1 MDFNRFKSFF
11 LPCVAM
17 AGMFALSGCT
27 DSDFDFN
34 EIDATMGFG
43 SDGLTLPVNSTD
55 TIKLADVLEL
65 DGSDCVVEKSN
76 GDYVFEQ
83 TGEKVDPVK
92 PEIDMITVYKKPEG
106 PQEGE
111 IELEVEPIPGGT
123 GFTISAE
130 GDAQTFTY
138 LGDKPAEVKSLSYV
152 GTVAT
157 MRLKVRFPAVLSS
170 AVSSI
175 SNLTMQ
181 LPAYM
186 NIGKVTSSSTCSVNG
201 SKLVF
206 TNIPTNKELIISAN
220 ITGLDFKA
228 SDKSL
233 GSVEIAGDK
242 VDMSGTIRVAV
253 TATVTGGTG
262 VTGIDGAMISST
274 FTLDKIII
282 ENARGIFDP
291 EINLD
296 DLGSVDITG
305 VPEFLTDGDVWVD
318 LYNPVI
324 DLSVFNNMAVGGFIS
339 GTITSYKDG
348 VKLKSIDVSDIPVNP
363 SGRTK
368 VCICRR
374 KDGINIAE
382 YDVVR
387 DYADLSELIREI
399 PDRITFSASARADAS
414 KESSFKLG
422 MPSPYTIQPK
432 YSFMAPIMFDQNASI
447 VYKDTLDGWHED
459 IEDFELA
466 KGSYINLSTT
476 IENRVP
482 AYLNVDVTPIDVD
495 GNAMGS
501 DEISV
506 EVSNSVLASGDGEK
520 STETPLS
527 VDIKQNKDGALSR
540 LDGLVFHVSA
550 KASEDGQKPVTGVT
564 LNARKHFLIA
574 RDIKVKF
581 VGTVIGDFN

>member
-27 DSDFDFN
+27 DSDYDFN

-83 TGEKVDPVK
+83 KGETVDPVY
-92 PEIDMITVYKKPEG
+92 PEIDNITVSGE

-111 IELEVEPIPGGT
+111 IELEVVPIPGGT
-123 GFTISAE
+123 GFTISADD
-130 GDAQTFTY
+130 DALTFTY
-138 LGDKPAEVKSLSYV
+138 SGNKPAEVKSLSYV
-152 GTVAT
+152 GTDARMNLTVT
-157 MRLKVRFPAVLSS
+157 FPSELSS

-175 SNLTMQ
+175 GSLTMQ

-186 NIGKVTSSSTCSVNG
+186 DISNVTASTACTVSG
-201 SKLVF
+201 STLVF
-206 TNIPTNKELIISAN
+206 ANIPTSRDLTVSAN
-220 ITGLDFKA
+220 VTGLDFKA

-262 VTGIDGAMISST
+262 VMGVDGAMIRCS
-274 FTLDKIII
+274 FTMDDIVV
-282 ENARGIFDP
+282 ENARGVFDP

-305 VPEFLTDGDVWVD
+305 VPDFLTDGDVWVD

-324 DLSVFNNMAVGGFIS
+324 ELSVSNDMAVGGVIS

-348 VKLKSIDVSDIPVNP
+348 VKLKSIDVSDIPVKP
-363 SGRTK
+363 SGTTK

-374 KDGINIAE
+374 KDGINIAK

-414 KESSFKLG
+414 KESTFELG
-422 MPSPYTIQPK
+422 RQYEVWPE
-432 YSFMAPIMFDQNASI
+432 YSFTAPIMFDQNASI

-550 KASEDGQKPVTGVT
+550 KASEDGRKPVTGVT

>member
-17 AGMFALSGCT
+17 AGVFALSGCT
-27 DSDFDFN
+27 DSDYDFN

-83 TGEKVDPVK
+83 TGETVDPVC
-92 PEIDMITVYKKPEG
+92 PEIDNITVYYKSVE

-111 IELEVEPIPGGT
+111 IKLKVVPIPGGT

-130 GDAQTFTY
+130 DNAQTFTY
-138 LGDKPAEVKSLSYV
+138 SGGKPAEVKSLSYV
-152 GTVAT
+152 GTDAT
-157 MRLKVRFPAVLSS
+157 MRLTVTFPSELSS

-175 SNLTMQ
+175 GSLTMQ

-186 NIGKVTSSSTCSVNG
+186 NIGDVTSSSTCSVNG

-206 TNIPTNKELIISAN
+206 TNIPTNRDLMVSAN

-262 VTGIDGAMISST
+262 VTGVNGARIRSS
-274 FTLDKIII
+274 FTMDDIII

-324 DLSVFNNMAVGGFIS
+324 NLSVSNNMAVGGFIS

-348 VKLKSIDVSDIPVNP
+348 VKLKSIDVSDIPINP
-363 SGRTK
+363 SGITK

-374 KDGINIAE
+374 MEGVNTAE

-387 DYADLSELIREI
+387 DYADLSELIRTI

-414 KESSFKLG
+414 KESTFELG
-422 MPSPYTIQPK
+422 TPSPYTIRPE
-432 YSFMAPIMFDQNASI
+432 YSFTAPIMFDQNASI
-447 VYKDTLDGWHED
+447 VYKDTIDGWHED

-466 KGSYINLSTT
+466 EGSYINLSTT

-506 EVSNSVLASGDGEK
+506 EVSNSVLASGDGEN

>member
-27 DSDFDFN
+27 DSDYDFN

-83 TGEKVDPVK
+83 TGETVDPVH
-92 PEIDMITVYKKPEG
+92 PEIDKITVYNDELKES
-106 PQEGE
+106 E
-111 IELEVEPIPGGT
+111 IELNVEPIPDGT

-130 GDAQTFTY
+130 GDAQKFTY

-152 GTVAT
+152 GTDAT
-157 MRLKVRFPAVLSS
+157 MNLTVTFPSELSS

-186 NIGKVTSSSTCSVNG
+186 NIGNVTSSSTCSVNG

-206 TNIPTNKELIISAN
+206 TNIPTNKNLTISAN

-262 VTGIDGAMISST
+262 VTGVDGAMIRSS
-274 FTLDKIII
+274 FTMDDIII

-305 VPEFLTDGDVWVD
+305 VPDFLTDGDVWVD

-348 VKLKSIDVSDIPVNP
+348 VKLKSIDVSDIPVKP
-363 SGRTK
+363 SGTTK

-422 MPSPYTIQPK
+422 TPSPYTIRPE
-432 YSFMAPIMFDQNASI
+432 YSFTAPIMFDQNANI
-447 VYKDTLDGWHED
+447 VYKDTIDGWHED

-482 AYLNVDVTPIDVD
+482 AYLNVDVTPVDVD

-506 EVSNSVLASGDGEK
+506 EVSNSVLASGDGEN

>member
-27 DSDFDFN
+27 DSDYDFN

-83 TGEKVDPVK
+83 TGETVDPVH
-92 PEIDMITVYKKPEG
+92 PEIDKITVSKWGE

-111 IELEVEPIPGGT
+111 IVLKVVPIPGGT

-138 LGDKPAEVKSLSYV
+138 SGDKPAEVKSLSYV
-152 GTVAT
+152 GTDAT
-157 MRLKVRFPAVLSS
+157 MRLKVRFPSELSS

-175 SNLTMQ
+175 GSLTMQ

-186 NIGKVTSSSTCSVNG
+186 NIGNVTSSSTCTVSG
-201 SKLVF
+201 STLVF
-206 TNIPTNKELIISAN
+206 ANIPTSRSLTVLAN
-220 ITGLDFKA
+220 VTGLDFKA

-233 GSVEIAGDK
+233 GSVAIAGDK

-253 TATVTGGTG
+253 TATVNGGAG
-262 VTGIDGAMISST
+262 VTAVDGKMIRSS
-274 FTLDKIII
+274 FTMDDIVV
-282 ENARGIFDP
+282 ENARGVFDP

-324 DLSVFNNMAVGGFIS
+324 NLSVSNDMAVGGFIS

-348 VKLKSIDVSDIPVNP
+348 VKLKSIDVSDIPVKP
-363 SGRTK
+363 SGTTK

-422 MPSPYTIQPK
+422 TPYFIQPE
-432 YSFMAPIMFDQNASI
+432 YSFTAPIMFDQNASI

-506 EVSNSVLASGDGEK
+506 EVSNSVLASGDGEN

>member
-27 DSDFDFN
+27 DSDYDFN

-83 TGEKVDPVK
+83 TGEPVDPVY
-92 PEIDMITVYKKPEG
+92 PEIDNITVSGE

-111 IELEVEPIPGGT
+111 IELEVVPIPGGT
-123 GFTISAE
+123 GFTISADD
-130 GDAQTFTY
+130 DALTFTY
-138 LGDKPAEVKSLSYV
+138 SGNKPAEVKSLSYV
-152 GTVAT
+152 GTDAT
-157 MRLKVRFPAVLSS
+157 MNLTVTFPSKLSS

-175 SNLTMQ
+175 GSLTMQ

-186 NIGKVTSSSTCSVNG
+186 DISNVTASTACTVSG

-206 TNIPTNKELIISAN
+206 TNIPTNKNLTVSAN
-220 ITGLDFKA
+220 VTGLDFKA

-262 VTGIDGAMISST
+262 VTGVNGARIRST
-274 FTLDKIII
+274 FTLDNIVI

-305 VPEFLTDGDVWVD
+305 VPDFLTDGDVWVD

-324 DLSVFNNMAVGGFIS
+324 NLRVSNNMAVGGFIS

-363 SGRTK
+363 SGTTK

-414 KESSFKLG
+414 KESTFELG
-422 MPSPYTIQPK
+422 TPSPYTIRPE

-506 EVSNSVLASGDGEK
+506 EVSNSVLASGDGEN

>member
-27 DSDFDFN
+27 DSDYDFN

-83 TGEKVDPVK
+83 TGEKVDPVH
-92 PEIDMITVYKKPEG
+92 PEIDKITVYKKPEG

-130 GDAQTFTY
+130 GNAQTFTY

-152 GTVAT
+152 GTNAT
-157 MRLKVRFPAVLSS
+157 MRLEVSFPAELSS

-175 SNLTMQ
+175 SNLTIQ

-186 NIGKVTSSSTCSVNG
+186 NIGKVISSSTCSVNG

-206 TNIPTNKELIISAN
+206 TNIPTNKNLIISSAK

-262 VTGIDGAMISST
+262 VTGVDGARIRST
-274 FTLDKIII
+274 FTLDNIVI

-305 VPEFLTDGDVWVD
+305 VPDFLTDGDVWVD

-324 DLSVFNNMAVGGFIS
+324 NLTVSNDMAVGGFIS
-339 GTITSYKDG
+339 GTITSYKENN
-348 VKLKSIDVSDIPVNP
+348 KKKSIDVKDIPVNP
-363 SGRTK
+363 SGTTK

-422 MPSPYTIQPK
+422 TPYTIQPE
-432 YSFMAPIMFDQNASI
+432 YSFTAPIMFDQNASI

>member
-27 DSDFDFN
+27 DSDYDFN

-83 TGEKVDPVK
+83 KGEKVDPVY
-92 PEIDMITVYKKPEG
+92 PEIDNITVYYKSVK

-111 IELEVEPIPGGT
+111 IELKVVPIPGGT

-130 GDAQTFTY
+130 DNAQTFTY
-138 LGDKPAEVKSLSYV
+138 SGDKPAEVKSLSYV
-152 GTVAT
+152 GTDAT
-157 MRLKVRFPAVLSS
+157 MRLKVTFPSELSS

-175 SNLTMQ
+175 GSLTMQ

-186 NIGKVTSSSTCSVNG
+186 NIGDVTSSSTCSVNG

-206 TNIPTNKELIISAN
+206 TNIPTNKKLTVSAN
-220 ITGLDFKA
+220 VTGLDFKA

-262 VTGIDGAMISST
+262 VTGVNGARIRSS
-274 FTLDKIII
+274 FTMDDIVI

-305 VPEFLTDGDVWVD
+305 VPDFLTDGDVWVD

-324 DLSVFNNMAVGGFIS
+324 DLRVLNDMAVGGFIS
-339 GTITSYKDG
+339 GTITSYKENN
-348 VKLKSIDVSDIPVNP
+348 KKKSIDVKDIPVNP
-363 SGRTK
+363 SGTTK

-422 MPSPYTIQPK
+422 TPYTIQPK
-432 YSFMAPIMFDQNASI
+432 YSFTAPIMFDQNASI

-506 EVSNSVLASGDGEK
+506 EVSNSVLASGDGEN

>member
-27 DSDFDFN
+27 DSDYDFN

-83 TGEKVDPVK
+83 TGETVDPVH
-92 PEIDMITVYKKPEG
+92 PEIDKITVYNDELKES
-106 PQEGE
+106 E
-111 IELEVEPIPGGT
+111 IELEVEPIPDGT

-130 GDAQTFTY
+130 GDAQKFTY
-138 LGDKPAEVKSLSYV
+138 LGNKPAEVKSLSYV
-152 GTVAT
+152 GTDAT
-157 MRLKVRFPAVLSS
+157 MNLTVTFPSELSS

-175 SNLTMQ
+175 GSLTMQ

-186 NIGKVTSSSTCSVNG
+186 DISNVTASTACTVSG
-201 SKLVF
+201 STLVF
-206 TNIPTNKELIISAN
+206 ANIPTSRNLTVSAN
-220 ITGLDFKA
+220 VTGLDFKA

-262 VTGIDGAMISST
+262 VTGVNGARIRST
-274 FTLDKIII
+274 FTLDNIII

-324 DLSVFNNMAVGGFIS
+324 NLRVSNNMAVGGFIS

-348 VKLKSIDVSDIPVNP
+348 VKLKSIDVSDIPVKP
-363 SGRTK
+363 SGTTN

-374 KDGINIAE
+374 KDGINTAE

-387 DYADLSELIREI
+387 DYADLSELIRTI

-414 KESSFKLG
+414 KESTFKLG
-422 MPSPYTIQPK
+422 HHRQYEVRPE

-447 VYKDTLDGWHED
+447 VYKDTIDGWHED

-506 EVSNSVLASGDGEK
+506 EVSNSVLASGDGEN

>member
-27 DSDFDFN
+27 DSDYDFN

-83 TGEKVDPVK
+83 KGETVDPVR
-92 PEIDMITVYKKPEG
+92 PEIDKITVYYKSVK

-111 IELEVEPIPGGT
+111 IELKVVPIPGGT

-130 GDAQTFTY
+130 DDAQTFTY
-138 LGDKPAEVKSLSYV
+138 SGDKPAEVKSLSYV
-152 GTVAT
+152 GTDAT
-157 MRLKVRFPAVLSS
+157 MRLKVTFPSELSS

-175 SNLTMQ
+175 GSLTMQ

-186 NIGKVTSSSTCSVNG
+186 NIGDVTSSSTCSVNG

-206 TNIPTNKELIISAN
+206 TNIPPHKNLTVLAN
-220 ITGLDFKA
+220 VTGLDFKA

-262 VTGIDGAMISST
+262 VTGVNGARIRSS
-274 FTLDKIII
+274 FTMDDIVI

-324 DLSVFNNMAVGGFIS
+324 DLRVLNDMAVGGFIS

-363 SGRTK
+363 SGTTK

-422 MPSPYTIQPK
+422 TPYTIQPK
-432 YSFMAPIMFDQNASI
+432 YSFTAPIMFDQNASI

-506 EVSNSVLASGDGEK
+506 EVSNSVLASGDGEN

-540 LDGLVFHVSA
+540 IDGLVFHVSA